1 MIEEVEVD
9 KAEALAILGKEI
21 AAFRE
26 KSYSEL
32 VAMIYQGRDTTGTV
46 TGVERLL
53 DRICSHPLITT
64 GEREGASGA
73 AYQFEIEVFWDD
85 KPGGDVRVMGSI
97 DDGGLRAF
105 LPLCEAF
112 IMSPSGRFVGE

>member
-1 MIEEVEVD
+1 MD
-9 KAEALAILGKEI
+9 KALALAILGKEL

-32 VAMIYQGRDTTGTV
+32 VSMIDREPNQSE
-46 TGVERLL
+46 ER
-53 DRICSHPLITT
+53 SAP
-64 GEREGASGA
+64 SGA
-73 AYQFEIEVFWDD
+73 LYYVEMQVFWDD

-105 LPLCEAF
+105 VPLSVSF
-112 IMSPSGRFVGE
+112 VMGPSGVFVGE